1 MNSNS
6 IVNCPQCNSA
16 NPYFNLNCKNCN
28 SFLREKIPNINLGEI
43 ILLLIESPKIAFEK
57 IIISINKNYLSV
69 ILVFLSLRF
78 YILSKFISVPFN
90 NTDYNYNLFLVLIYF
105 LFSTI
110 LTIILLVLFTSLFM
124 NRLKIYYRTK
134 DIFAV
139 LIYSFIP
146 TVLAIIFVYPIEL
159 AVYGKYLFSNN
170 PYPFEVK
177 ETVFYLLAAIEIFLI
192 IWSFILQ
199 VKGLIALKLNAI
211 LSVIL
216 SLFNYSVLISYF
228 YFSTKIFNYL

>member
-28 SFLREKIPNINLGEI
+28 SFLREKIPNINLGET

-57 IIISINKNYLSV
+57 IIFSVNKNYLLV
-69 ILVFLSLRF
+69 ILLFLSLRF

-90 NTDYNYNLFLVLIYF
+90 QTEYNYNLFLVLIYF
-105 LFSTI
+105 LISTI
-110 LTIILLVLFTSLFM
+110 LVLILLVLFTSLFM

-159 AVYGKYLFSNN
+159 AVYGKFLFSNN
-170 PYPFEVK
+170 PYPFEIK
-177 ETVFYLLAAIEIFLI
+177 ENVFYVLALIEIFLI
-192 IWSFILQ
+192 VWSLVLQ
-199 VKGLIALKLNAI
+199 IKGFMALKVKI
-211 LSVIL
+211 FLSLVL
-216 SLFNYSVLISYF
+216 TLFNYFVLIAYLF
-228 YFSTKIFNYL
+228 ISTKIFNYL